1 MLAPFNSI
9 ERNRCIDRRGSQ
21 IFFKKMTRC
30 FMFLLVGA
38 WMVPVHAQQGAGP
51 SALTARL
58 INIEAVAKDPF
69 RFNVTLT
76 NGTVAQQTYALKAAV
91 PDGWTALF
99 RTEGSQVAAVQ
110 VDAAGRKDLSLE
122 ISATPF
128 AEPGTY
134 EIPVTA
140 ISGAD
145 TLRLELEAVVSGH
158 YQLELTTPTGRLSDQ
173 ITEGKSKHVTL
184 TVKNTGTLPF
194 DGLELSAKSPSQ
206 WNATFEP
213 ASIERLD
220 PGQSRD
226 VTATIS
232 VPDKTIAGDY
242 ITTFTAKNNHDTA
255 TATFRMTVKTSIL
268 SGWIGILVILAAVG
282 MVYYL
287 IRRYG
292 RR

>member
-1 MLAPFNSI
+1 
-9 ERNRCIDRRGSQ
+9 
-21 IFFKKMTRC
+21 
-30 FMFLLVGA
+30 

-145 TLRLELEAVVSGH
+145 TLRLEL
-158 YQLELTTPTGRLSDQ
+158 
-173 ITEGKSKHVTL
+173 
-184 TVKNTGTLPF
+184 
-194 DGLELSAKSPSQ
+194 
-206 WNATFEP
+206 
-213 ASIERLD
+213 
-220 PGQSRD
+220 
-226 VTATIS
+226 
-232 VPDKTIAGDY
+232 
-242 ITTFTAKNNHDTA
+242 
-255 TATFRMTVKTSIL
+255 
-268 SGWIGILVILAAVG
+268 
-282 MVYYL
+282 
-287 IRRYG
+287 
-292 RR
+292 